1 MRSILQN
8 SQTNKTVEV
17 GMINQF
23 SKNCYMNI
31 DKKIRV
37 LDFKTKKPLIGA
49 HIVNLSQKNVGTT
62 TDNNGYFLYK
72 NLKARGTKQE
82 KIQVSY
88 LGYGTLV
95 ITAHSLLSAKI
106 LYLKEKI
113 EELPSVTVTNK
124 PQEPNKQVPTNQ
136 ATNTPTP
143 EQNKKVEVQPSL
155 NDKVKKSKS
164 WIWIAVA
171 VLVAGG
177 VLYFSSQ
184 KKPKTL

>member
-62 TDNNGYFLYK
+62 TDNNGYFLYE

-95 ITAHSLLSAKI
+95 VTAHSLLSAKI

-113 EELPSVTVTNK
+113 EELPGVTVTNK

-155 NDKVKKSKS
+155 NDKVKNSKS